1 MENGME
7 KDELIPVIGHF
18 LKKVDDTERQLRE
31 LKNAVNILCHD
42 AGLPPRF
49 VDIGNSRDA
58 KAITRIKPDSFYGKQ
73 LSTAIREFLTMRKSQ
88 DMGPAKPREIFEA
101 LRLGGYEFE
110 TKDDEIALNSLRA
123 TLRKNSAVFHRLPN
137 GSYGLL
143 AWYPDAKKPKN
154 GDEKSDKD
162 QEGSEAGFNHI
173 QVAMTAALPAS
184 DGSATAG

>member
-1 MENGME
+1 ME
-7 KDELIPVIGHF
+7 KDELIAVIGHF
-18 LKKVDDTERQLRE
+18 QKKVDDAERELRE
-31 LKNAVNILCHD
+31 LKKMVNMLCQD

-58 KAITRIKPDSFYGKQ
+58 EAITRIKPDSFYGKQ

-88 DMGPAKPREIFEA
+88 DMGPAKPREIFES

-143 AWYPDAKKPKN
+143 AWYPDAKKSKN
-154 GDEKSDKD
+154 SDEKSYKD
-162 QEGSEAGFNHI
+162 EDGSGAGFNDVR
-173 QVAMTAALPAS
+173 VAMTVPPSAL
-184 DGSATAG
+184 DGSATAD